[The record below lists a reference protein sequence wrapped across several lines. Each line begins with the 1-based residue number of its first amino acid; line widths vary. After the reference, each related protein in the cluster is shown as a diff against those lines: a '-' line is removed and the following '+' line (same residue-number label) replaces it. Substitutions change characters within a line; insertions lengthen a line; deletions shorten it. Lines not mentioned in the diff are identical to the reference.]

1 METTLVMFDLPAI
14 QPGWERVDK
23 NRAMRPAGWDES
35 WWECAVCGRPTNQN
49 AAGSVW
55 ARMSEG
61 GELYPAG
68 TTDEQVAASGHG
80 DMGGHPIGASCARKI
95 PKAYLTR

>member
-1 METTLVMFDLPAI
+1 
-14 QPGWERVDK
+14 
-23 NRAMRPAGWDES
+23 MRPAGWDGS
-35 WWECAVCGRPTNQN
+35 WWECAVCGRPTNPKSTG
-49 AAGSVW
+49 AAW

-68 TTDEQVAASGHG
+68 TTDEQVVASGHG

-95 PKAYLTR
+95 PKVYLTR